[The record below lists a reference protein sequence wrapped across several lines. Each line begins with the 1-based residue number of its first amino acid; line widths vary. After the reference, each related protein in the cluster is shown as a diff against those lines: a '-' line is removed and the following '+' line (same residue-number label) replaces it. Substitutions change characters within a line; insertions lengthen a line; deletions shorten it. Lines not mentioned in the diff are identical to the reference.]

1 MDFRGLDLNLLVA
14 FNALMEEQNV
24 TRAAGKASVSQPAM
38 SAALARLRTHFADP
52 LFIRSASGLLPTARA
67 KEIHLHVGR
76 ALDEIAHLLTPEEAF
91 SPHNRSVAFT
101 LGMSEYPLMVL
112 MPTIM
117 RTLSQQAPDV
127 TIHVRTFVDRDQS
140 VAMLD
145 SGEVDLVI
153 GIVPTRT
160 EKRILSQPLIRDEFV
175 TLVRRDSDAARH
187 GMTLERYLAMKH
199 ILVSPEGN
207 HYGLVDEQ
215 LRKQGLSRLVRL
227 TLPTMSA
234 VSRIIART
242 NYVATV
248 LRRSVLVDEAHD
260 DIVLLKPPLALP
272 EIAFHLLWH
281 RRSDGGNAH
290 QWLRKLIHAQF
301 SESHSHAE

>member
-24 TRAAGKASVSQPAM
+24 TRAAAKASVSQPAM
-38 SAALARLRTHFADP
+38 SAALARLRSHFADP

-67 KEIHLHVGR
+67 KEIHLHVAR
-76 ALDEIAHLLTPEEAF
+76 ALDELTHLLAPEEAF
-91 SPHNRSVAFT
+91 NPQNRRMSFT

-117 RTLSQQAPDV
+117 NAVSLQAPDV
-127 TIHVRTFVDRDQS
+127 TLHVRTFIDRDRS

-153 GIVPTRT
+153 GIAPTQS
-160 EKRILSQPLIRDEFV
+160 EKRILSQPLISDEFV
-175 TLVRRDSDAARH
+175 TVVRRDNEAARH
-187 GMTLERYLAMKH
+187 GMTLERYLQMNH

-215 LRKQGLSRLVRL
+215 LRKQGLSRTVRL

-234 VSRIIART
+234 VSRIIAQT

-248 LRRSVLVDEAHD
+248 LRLSVLAGESNDN
-260 DIVLLKPPLALP
+260 IVLLQPPLVLP
-272 EIAFHLLWH
+272 EITFHLLWH
-281 RRSDGGNAH
+281 RRSDGGNAQ

-301 SESHSHAE
+301 NESHEPDK

>member
-38 SAALARLRTHFADP
+38 SAALARLRSHFADP

-67 KEIHLHVGR
+67 KEIHVHVGR
-76 ALDEIAHLLTPEEAF
+76 ALDEITHLLAPEEAF
-91 SPHNRSVAFT
+91 SPQNRSMAFT
-101 LGMSEYPLMVL
+101 LGMSEYPLMVF

-117 RTLSQQAPDV
+117 RAVSQQAPDV

-153 GIVPTRT
+153 GIVPTQA

-175 TLVRRDSDAARH
+175 TLVRRDSDAARD

-215 LRKQGLSRLVRL
+215 LREQGLSRMVRL

-234 VSRIIART
+234 VSRIIAQT
-242 NYVATV
+242 SYVATV
-248 LRRSVLVDEAHD
+248 LRRSVLADEAND
-260 DIVLLKPPLALP
+260 DVVLLKPPLALP

-301 SESHSHAE
+301 STYAE